1 MESSL
6 GQVPS
11 LEPGLSS
18 TPFFLFFGWF
28 TIAQKFEVELGFEL
42 KFFWVQIQ
50 DWAQIFLKIKTQNQW
65 KVWIPSSYL
74 KLVALLVRCVEISY
88 GLQAFSSFLH
98 KEIHKNDTSKNGHL
112 YTCVDLSPNS
122 LLGETLKKTHNL
134 FLKSYILLNSKL
146 RTKVGFPNMQL
157 MVFYQSNNFDMFYA
171 LIDYLNK
178 KRIMQET

>member
-1 MESSL
+1 
-6 GQVPS
+6 
-11 LEPGLSS
+11 
-18 TPFFLFFGWF
+18 
-28 TIAQKFEVELGFEL
+28 
-42 KFFWVQIQ
+42 
-50 DWAQIFLKIKTQNQW
+50 
-65 KVWIPSSYL
+65 
-74 KLVALLVRCVEISY
+74 
-88 GLQAFSSFLH
+88 
-98 KEIHKNDTSKNGHL
+98 
-112 YTCVDLSPNS
+112 VDLSPNS